1 MVTDSK
7 DRLEDLRRRLDCLP
21 NVGGRM
27 MSLPAV
33 LAGTILLA
41 TGDVAA
47 ATYAPLMPLQAGG
60 GLCGFPGG
68 SEALPAGMTLARGT
82 LFVIGM
88 AKATASGSDSG
99 GGDYGASSKRKA
111 LVGGL
116 LVAALG
122 ILLPQVASYVLQLFG
137 SSAADIGLGC
147 AI

>member
-1 MVTDSK
+1 MATDSK

-21 NVGGRM
+21 SVGERM
-27 MSLPAV
+27 TSLPAV

-47 ATYAPLMPLQAGG
+47 ATYAPMMPLQAGG
-60 GLCGFPGG
+60 WCNFPGG
-68 SEALPAGMTLARGT
+68 NTALPAAMTFARGT
-82 LFVIGM
+82 LFVIGIS
-88 AKATASGSDSG
+88 KATASGSDSG

-111 LVGGL
+111 LVVGL

-122 ILLPQVASYVLQLFG
+122 VLLPQVCSYVLQLFG